1 MKFCFNILVL
11 ILLLNFKLISAQES
25 IQISEIESKLN
36 KNPKHIIIELYTDW
50 CGICAIQDK
59 KIQKN
64 DELISLLESEF
75 YYVKFNAE
83 SKESFILNGI
93 NFENKESKIH
103 EFAKA
108 VSSDSNAFPAWVI
121 MNPKFEIIFQY
132 NGLVET
138 EDLKSI
144 LLKLNNLD

>member
-1 MKFCFNILVL
+1 MDWIFKILILVFAFN
-11 ILLLNFKLISAQES
+11 LNAQES
-25 IQISEIESKLN
+25 IPINEIDNKL
-36 KNPKHIIIELYTDW
+36 KEIPKYIVIELYTDW

-64 DELISLLESEF
+64 DELVSLLENEF

-83 SKESFILNGI
+83 STESFVLNGHEFT
-93 NFENKESKIH
+93 NQNKIH

-108 VSSDSNAFPAWVI
+108 ISSDSNAFPAWVI

-132 NGLVET
+132 NGLIEI

-144 LLKLNNLD
+144 LLKLLK

>member
-1 MKFCFNILVL
+1 MKFCFKILVL
-11 ILLLNFKLISAQES
+11 ILLLNSKLISAQES

-36 KNPKHIIIELYTDW
+36 QNPKNIIIELYTDW

-64 DELISLLESEF
+64 DELVSLLENEF

-83 SKESFILNGI
+83 STESFVLNGI
-93 NFENKESKIH
+93 NFENKDHKIH
-103 EFAKA
+103 DFAKA
-108 VSSDSNAFPAWVI
+108 ISSDSNAFPAWII
-121 MNPKFEIIFQY
+121 MNSKFEIIFQY
-132 NGLVET
+132 NGLIET

-144 LLKLNNLD
+144 LLELNNID

>member
-1 MKFCFNILVL
+1 MNWIFKIL
-11 ILLLNFKLISAQES
+11 ILFFAFNLNAQVSIPINEIDNKLKQ
-25 IQISEIESKLN
+25 
-36 KNPKHIIIELYTDW
+36 NPKYIIIELYTDW

-64 DELISLLESEF
+64 DELVSLLENEF

-93 NFENKESKIH
+93 NFENKNGKMH

-108 VSSDSNAFPAWVI
+108 ISSDSNAFPAWVI
-121 MNPKFEIIFQY
+121 MNPKFEIIFQ
-132 NGLVET
+132 
-138 EDLKSI
+138 
-144 LLKLNNLD
+144 